1 MKDYL
6 KYLDP
11 QVLNKISRLDLKARL
26 IVEGY
31 IAGMHQSPYRGVSP
45 EFIAHRE
52 YVAGDDLRY
61 LDWKVF
67 GRSDR
72 LYIKQ
77 YKQETNLICY
87 ILFDVSESMAY
98 GSTDVNKLEYARY
111 IAAALSY
118 LMIQQ
123 QDAVGL
129 VLFDSEIREIITPHS
144 NQGHLNLILNQLSQV
159 NAAQKT
165 DFKLISDYIIERLER
180 KGLIIIISDLLDDPP
195 GHPVG
200 EPHNILAGLNKIK
213 SKGQDIIVFHIL
225 DEFEMNFPFNILTR
239 FEGLEQFPEITAD
252 PMALRK
258 DYLKAVGEYT
268 DTIRR
273 GCQGNRIDYTLIT
286 TDKKLDVALSAYLA
300 TRSARRI

>member
-45 EFIAHRE
+45 EFVAHRE

-77 YKQETNLICY
+77 YKQETNLICHV
-87 ILFDVSESMAY
+87 LFDVSESMAY
-98 GSTDVNKLEYARY
+98 GSTGVSKLEYACY

-129 VLFDSEIREIITPHS
+129 VLFDSEIREIIAPHS
-144 NQGHLNLILNQLSQV
+144 HQGHLNLILNHLSQV
-159 NAAQKT
+159 NAANKT
-165 DFKLISDYIIERLER
+165 DFKSISGHITERLER
-180 KGLIIIISDLLDDPP
+180 KGLVIIISDLLD
-195 GHPVG
+195 

-213 SKGQDIIVFHIL
+213 SKGQDIIIFHIL
-225 DEFEMNFPFNILTR
+225 DEFEMKFPFNNLTR
-239 FEGLEQFPEITAD
+239 FAGLEQFPEITAD

-258 DYLKAVGEYT
+258 DYLKAVSEYT
-268 DTIRR
+268 DTIRQ
-273 GCQGNRIDYTLIT
+273 GCEGNRIDYTLIT

-300 TRSARRI
+300 TRAARR

>member
-87 ILFDVSESMAY
+87 VLFDISESMAY
-98 GSTDVNKLEYARY
+98 GSTEVSKMEYARY

-129 VLFDSEIREIITPHS
+129 ISFDSEIREVIAPHS
-144 NQGHLNLILNQLSQV
+144 NQGHLNLIINQLSQAT
-159 NAAQKT
+159 AANKT
-165 DFKLISDYIIERLER
+165 DFKSVSDYVLERLER
-180 KGLIIIISDLLDDPP
+180 RGLIIIISDLFD
-195 GHPVG
+195 
-200 EPHNILAGLNKIK
+200 EPNNILAGLNKIK
-213 SKGQDIIVFHIL
+213 SKGQDIIVFHIM
-225 DEFEMNFPFNILTR
+225 DEFEMKFPFTSLTR

-252 PMALRK
+252 PVALK
-258 DYLKAVGEYT
+258 NDYLKTVSEYT

-273 GCQGNRIDYTLIT
+273 GCQGNHIDYTLIT

-300 TRSARRI
+300 TRAAKK